1 MCQKK
6 LADQRIGIKLGRNVL
21 QYFCVAALLATISY
35 GQSQPSTLVV
45 LPPQAK
51 NLSPD
56 DAKAFESEIDRTFQS
71 NPDARYV
78 APDASALKSVGA
90 DQGCSDLECA
100 IQAGRVMESEH
111 VVYSVVRK
119 EDDKWI
125 MTLRLVDARSGETM
139 ESKSG
144 LSTSGTASAAAT
156 DFAAALTDPLV
167 VALHSSVPVA
177 SAPAAVA
184 QAPVAAPVE
193 LPPVSAPVAAA
204 PVSSPSFSE
213 APAAVAA
220 TPAVTPSVPEPVA
233 AAPAPTPA
241 PVVPE
246 TVAAAPAETAAPV
259 ASAPVEPA
267 PAPAPVVLPPAPV
280 ASAPDA
286 TASTESS
293 GSSDSSSKKKIV
305 LWTIG
310 GLVVAG
316 GAAAAVLLMS
326 GSSSSNSSGPAPTPS
341 GTMNVVVKLGN

>member
-6 LADQRIGIKLGRNVL
+6 LADERIGIKLGRNVL

-71 NPDARYV
+71 NQDARYV
-78 APDASALKSVGA
+78 APDASVLKSVGA

-100 IQAGRVMESEH
+100 IQAGRVMDAEH

-119 EDDKWI
+119 DDDKWI

-177 SAPAAVA
+177 VA
-184 QAPVAAPVE
+184 QAPVAAPVV

-204 PVSSPSFSE
+204 PVSSPAFSE
-213 APAAVAA
+213 APAAVAV
-220 TPAVTPSVPEPVA
+220 TPTVTPSVSEPVA

-267 PAPAPVVLPPAPV
+267 PAPAPAVLPPAPV
-280 ASAPDA
+280 ASASDA
-286 TASTESS
+286 TASSESS
-293 GSSDSSSKKKIV
+293 GSSESSSKKKIV

-341 GTMNVVVKLGN
+341 GTMNVVVKLN

>member
-6 LADQRIGIKLGRNVL
+6 FAGKRIGIKLGRNVL
-21 QYFCVAALLATISY
+21 QCFCVAALFATFSY

-51 NLSPD
+51 TLSPD
-56 DAKAFESEIDRTFQS
+56 DAKAFESEIVRTFQS
-71 NPDARYV
+71 NQDARYI
-78 APDASALKSVGA
+78 AADASVLKSVGA

-100 IQAGRVMESEH
+100 IQAGRVMEAEH

-144 LSTSGTASAAAT
+144 LSTSGTASAAAA
-156 DFAAALTDPLV
+156 DFSAALTDPLV
-167 VALHSSVPVA
+167 VALHNSVPVA
-177 SAPAAVA
+177 SAPVA
-184 QAPVAAPVE
+184 QAPV

-204 PVSSPSFSE
+204 PVSSPSLPE
-213 APAAVAA
+213 VPAAVAA

-241 PVVPE
+241 PAVPE
-246 TVAAAPAETAAPV
+246 TIAAAPAETVAPV
-259 ASAPVEPA
+259 ASAPAE

-280 ASAPDA
+280 ASASDA
-286 TASTESS
+286 TASTDAS

>member
-177 SAPAAVA
+177 SAPVAVA
-184 QAPVAAPVE
+184 QAPVA
-193 LPPVSAPVAAA
+193 APVAAA

-233 AAPAPTPA
+233 AAPAPTPT

-246 TVAAAPAETAAPV
+246 TVAAAPAETATPV

-267 PAPAPVVLPPAPV
+267 PAPAPVVLPPTPV

-326 GSSSSNSSGPAPTPS
+326 GSSSSSSSGPAPTPS